1 MCVCGLGISLLPL
14 ITVQKE
20 LKENKLSGLILNET
34 RILTQ
39 MAYHKK
45 RWLSL
50 AMAEFIN
57 IVKKHA
63 ELWKR
68 TQTL

>member
-1 MCVCGLGISLLPL
+1 MCGLGISLLPL

-20 LKENKLSGLILNET
+20 LKGNKLSGLILDET

-45 RWLSL
+45 DG
-50 AMAEFIN
+50 IP
-57 IVKKHA
+57 
-63 ELWKR
+63 
-68 TQTL
+68 

>member
-1 MCVCGLGISLLPL
+1 MRIRNFV
-14 ITVQKE
+14 ITVDHCTKG